1 MWFHHRT
8 WAMNKG
14 NFKRVWALF
23 RDTFKAFQK
32 DQVMLLSAAIAFY
45 AIFSLPGIVII
56 VIRIAS
62 VFLGE
67 KMVKGTL
74 NENIGALIGP
84 DAAQEI
90 QKMAENSMLQQ
101 SNSLWTVIG
110 VLLVV
115 FSAGTVFTII
125 QTTLNTIWGVRSK
138 PKRGI
143 LKLIRDRVMSF
154 LVVVLLSV
162 LVLISVVFDLSF
174 AVFRELL
181 FEIFPYNLSLVLPV
195 ISGIISFVI
204 VGLVFGIIF
213 KVLPDVKLEWRDVLI
228 SAVASA
234 VLFSIG
240 KILIGMYLAANDFSS
255 TFGAAGSV
263 VLILV
268 WVNYSSMIMLF
279 GCEFTIVY
287 AKSKGRKIV
296 PKADAVMIEITEI
309 EVGKEGLLDTRS

>member
-1 MWFHHRT
+1 
-8 WAMNKG
+8 MNKG
-14 NFKRVWALF
+14 NFKKIWTLF
-23 RDTFKAFQK
+23 SDTFKAFQK

-74 NENIGALIGP
+74 NENISELIGP
-84 DAAQEI
+84 EAAHEI
-90 QKMAENSMLQQ
+90 QKMAENSMMQQ
-101 SNSLWTVIG
+101 SGYLWTIIG
-110 VLLVV
+110 ILLVV

-125 QTTLNTIWGVRSK
+125 QTTLNTIWGVRPK

-143 LKLIRDRVMSF
+143 LKLIRNRIMSF
-154 LVVVLLSV
+154 LVVVLLSI
-162 LVLISVVFDLSF
+162 LVLISVGFDLFF
-174 AVFRELL
+174 AVFKDFL
-181 FEIFPYNLSLVLPV
+181 FEIFPYNLSLLLPV
-195 ISGIISFVI
+195 ISGVISFVI

-213 KVLPDVKLEWRDVLI
+213 KILPDVKLQWKDVLI

-240 KILIGMYLAANDFSS
+240 KILIGIYLAANDFGS

-287 AKSKGRKIV
+287 TKSIGRKIV

-309 EVGKEGLLDTRS
+309 EMDKEFLSNTRS

>member
-1 MWFHHRT
+1 
-8 WAMNKG
+8 MNKG

-296 PKADAVMIEITEI
+296 PKADAVMVEITEI
-309 EVGKEGLLDTRS
+309 EAGKEGLLNTRS

>member
-1 MWFHHRT
+1 
-8 WAMNKG
+8 
-14 NFKRVWALF
+14 
-23 RDTFKAFQK
+23 
-32 DQVMLLSAAIAFY
+32 
-45 AIFSLPGIVII
+45 
-56 VIRIAS
+56 
-62 VFLGE
+62 
-67 KMVKGTL
+67 
-74 NENIGALIGP
+74 
-84 DAAQEI
+84 
-90 QKMAENSMLQQ
+90 
-101 SNSLWTVIG
+101 
-110 VLLVV
+110 
-115 FSAGTVFTII
+115 
-125 QTTLNTIWGVRSK
+125 VRSK

-309 EVGKEGLLDTRS
+309 EAGKEGLLNTRS